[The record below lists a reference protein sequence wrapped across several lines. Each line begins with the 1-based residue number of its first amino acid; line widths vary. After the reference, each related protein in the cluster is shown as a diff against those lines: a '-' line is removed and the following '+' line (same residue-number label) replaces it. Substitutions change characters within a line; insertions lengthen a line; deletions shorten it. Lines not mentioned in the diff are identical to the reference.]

1 MQIHSINVSNGGVP
15 KHSRPACEVRFGGIV
30 GDRQRDRRYH
40 GGPERAVSL
49 YSLELIAALNAE
61 GHRVAP
67 GALGENLTLAGVDW
81 HEMVPGTVLE
91 AGSAVLELTSYAAPC
106 SNLRP
111 YFIAGDF
118 KRVAQNRRPGW
129 SRLYA
134 RVRREGTISVGDRL
148 RLARRKEQ

>member
-1 MQIHSINVSNGGVP
+1 MQIHAINLSNGGVP
-15 KHSRPACEVRFGGIV
+15 KHPRPACEVRCAGIV

-49 YSLELIAALNAE
+49 YSLELIDALHAE
-61 GHRVAP
+61 GHPVAP
-67 GALGENLTLAGVDW
+67 GALGENLTLVGVAW
-81 HEMVPGTVLE
+81 QRMVPGTVLQ

-111 YFIAGDF
+111 YFRSGEF
-118 KRVAQNRRPGW
+118 KRVAQNLHPGW

-134 RVRREGTISVGDRL
+134 RVLREGMIRIGDAL
-148 RLARRKEQ
+148 RIATVEDK